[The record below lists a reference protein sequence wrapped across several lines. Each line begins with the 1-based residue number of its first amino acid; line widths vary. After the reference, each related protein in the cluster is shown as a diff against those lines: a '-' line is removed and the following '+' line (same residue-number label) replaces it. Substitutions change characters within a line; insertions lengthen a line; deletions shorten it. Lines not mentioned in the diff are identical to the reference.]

1 MSSLIELR
9 DYTWR
14 YSNTNE
20 PALKGINLTIEEGSF
35 VGVIGPNGAGKTT
48 LAYSINGL
56 IPGQYRGV
64 KQGTVHVRG
73 REVEAYSAG
82 SLQRTVG
89 MVFSDPEAQF
99 TAMTVEDELVFGM
112 ENLGMTVAEI
122 GERLEWVTELTG
134 LKPLLEKPPYEI
146 SGGQKQRVALAAVL
160 AMTPDVMVLDEP
172 TSMLD
177 PLSRKQVF
185 DVLGRLKEEQEN
197 TIIVIE
203 HSLEHLVALS
213 DRMILLYEG
222 EVALDAPTRAFFA
235 EMDLLLEK
243 QILPPGAMHFFF
255 ELARAGAYE
264 GPLPLTVEEASEM
277 LAQLFRERA
286 AVAGMGDGAE
296 GDQRAAEDQRYE

>member
-1 MSSLIELR
+1 MASLIELQN
-9 DYTWR
+9 YSWR
-14 YSNTNE
+14 YLHTDE
-20 PALKGINLTIEEGSF
+20 PALKEVNLTIEEGSF
-35 VGVIGPNGAGKTT
+35 VGIIGPNGAGKTT

-56 IPGQYRGV
+56 IPGQYRGI
-64 KQGTVHVRG
+64 KKGTVHVAG
-73 REVEAYSAG
+73 REVEEYGSG

-122 GERLEWVTELTG
+122 GERLAWVTELTG

-160 AMTPDVMVLDEP
+160 AMTPDVMILDEP

-177 PLSRKQVF
+177 PFSRRQVF
-185 DVLGRLKEEQEN
+185 EVLGRLKQKQEN

-203 HSLEHLVALS
+203 HNLEHLVPLS

-222 EVALDAPTRAFFA
+222 EVLLEAGTRAFFQQM
-235 EMDLLLEK
+235 ELLLDK
-243 QILPPGAMHFFF
+243 DILPPGAMHFFF
-255 ELARAGAYE
+255 ELLRAGAYH
-264 GPLPLTVEEASEM
+264 GTLPLTVEEGGEK
-277 LAQLFRERA
+277 LAQLFEGRA
-286 AVAGMGDGAE
+286 ATVSPDGGLPQE
-296 GDQRAAEDQRYE
+296 QRYD